1 MNNRRDTPIESLL
14 KLAGER
20 DQPSPEGMD
29 RARVA
34 ARESWERALAERA
47 DAPVVISRRRPL
59 AWALAAGLA
68 ALAVSGLW
76 LRNSSA
82 PQVVVARISAV
93 QGQAQLQ
100 SAISDLAAN
109 AVLRSGEELIT
120 REGRVALAVGDVLS
134 VRVDRGTR
142 LRFDAA
148 GRMTLLEGAVYVD
161 SGGLNAR
168 TDLRIDTP
176 AGEVRHVGTQFQVA
190 VIRGQTQVRVREG
203 RVSLT
208 MPGEPGVE
216 LAAGDGVRVEDGR
229 ARVEHGLAS
238 FGAEWEWTAAAAP
251 VFDIENRPMNEF
263 LAWLAREHGWQLR
276 FASDEVQARSLAI
289 RLHGSLAQL
298 DSAGAMEYVGLITGV
313 PLTVNEGVLWVGSNP

>member
-20 DQPSPEGMD
+20 DQPSLEGMD

-34 ARESWERALAERA
+34 ARESWERALAKRTDVPA
-47 DAPVVISRRRPL
+47 TISRRRPL
-59 AWALAAGLA
+59 AWALAAALA
-68 ALAVSGLW
+68 ALAITGLW
-76 LRNSSA
+76 LSNPFAA
-82 PQVVVARISAV
+82 PVVVARVSAV

-100 SAISDLAAN
+100 SAISNLTTN
-109 AVLRSGEELIT
+109 AVLRSGQELIT
-120 REGRVALAVGDVLS
+120 REGHVALAVGDVLS
-134 VRVDRGTR
+134 VRVGRATR

-161 SGGLNAR
+161 SGGLNAG

-176 AGEVRHVGTQFQVA
+176 AGEVRHVGTQFQVS
-190 VIRGQTQVRVREG
+190 VISGQTQVRVREG

-208 MPGEPGVE
+208 MPGEPGLE
-216 LAAGDGVRVEDGR
+216 LAAGDGVRVEAGR
-229 ARVEHGLAS
+229 ARVEHGLAT
-238 FGAEWEWTAAAAP
+238 FGAEWEWAATAAP

-276 FASDEVQARSLAI
+276 FASDEVQARSLGI

-298 DSAGAMEYVGLITGV
+298 DSAGALEYVGLITGV
-313 PLTVNEGVLWVGSNP
+313 PLALNEGVLWVGGNP